1 MKQNKERSKAKII
14 IQTVVTVL
22 FAFAVVFVPAG
33 TLNWPEAWVFLL
45 LYFVFVTAALIWMK
59 KNAPGLL
66 KERMSKKKDTKS
78 LDKKFFA
85 AYSFFLIILL
95 IVPGLDAV
103 RFGWSDVPLFVR
115 VLGFVGFVPAMG
127 FAFWAVKENAFASD
141 TVRIQKERGH
151 TVCTTGPYRYVRHP
165 MYVGVIL
172 ILLCF
177 PLFLGSLY
185 AFIPAFINITLFI
198 LRTSLEDKTLQEE
211 LPGYKEYAQEVRYR
225 LFPGVW

>member
-1 MKQNKERSKAKII
+1 MKQNKEHSKAKII
-14 IQTVVTVL
+14 IKTVVTVL
-22 FAFAVVFVPAG
+22 FAVAVVFVPAG
-33 TLNWPEAWVFLL
+33 TLNWPEAWIFLL

-66 KERMSKKKDTKS
+66 KERMSKKKDIKS
-78 LDKKFFA
+78 WDKKFFA
-85 AYSFFLIILL
+85 AYTFFLIILL

-103 RFGWSDVPLFVR
+103 RFGWSEVPLIVK
-115 VLGFVGFVPAMG
+115 VLGFIGFVPAIG

-141 TVRIQKERGH
+141 AVRIQKERGH

-172 ILLCF
+172 FLLFF
-177 PLFLGSLY
+177 PLSLGSLY
-185 AFIPAFINITLFI
+185 AFIPAFINTALFI

>member
-14 IQTVVTVL
+14 IKTVVTVL

-33 TLNWPEAWVFLL
+33 TLNWPEAWIFLI

-66 KERMSKKKDTKS
+66 KERMSKKKDVKS
-78 LDKKFFA
+78 WDKKFFT
-85 AYSFFLIILL
+85 AYSIFLIALL

-103 RFGWSDVPLFVR
+103 RFGWSEVPLFVR
-115 VLGFVGFVPAMG
+115 VLGFLGFIPAMG
-127 FAFWAVKENAFASD
+127 FAFWAMKENAFASD

-172 ILLCF
+172 FLLCF
-177 PLFLGSLY
+177 PIALGSFY
-185 AFIPAFINITLFI
+185 TFIPAFINTALFI

>member
-14 IQTVVTVL
+14 IKTVVTVL

-78 LDKKFFA
+78 WDKKFFT
-85 AYSFFLIILL
+85 AYSIFLIALL

-103 RFGWSDVPLFVR
+103 RFGWSEVPLFVR
-115 VLGFVGFVPAMG
+115 VLGFLGFIPAMG
-127 FAFWAVKENAFASD
+127 FAFWAIKENAFASD

-172 ILLCF
+172 FLLCF
-177 PLFLGSLY
+177 PIALGSFY
-185 AFIPAFINITLFI
+185 TFIPAFINTALFI

>member
-14 IQTVVTVL
+14 IKTVVTVL

-78 LDKKFFA
+78 WDKKFFT
-85 AYSFFLIILL
+85 AYSIFLIALL

-103 RFGWSDVPLFVR
+103 RFGWSEVPLFVR
-115 VLGFVGFVPAMG
+115 VLGFLGFIPAMG
-127 FAFWAVKENAFASD
+127 FAFWAMKENAFASD

-172 ILLCF
+172 FLLCF
-177 PLFLGSLY
+177 PIALGSFY
-185 AFIPAFINITLFI
+185 TFIPAFINTALFI

>member
-14 IQTVVTVL
+14 IKTVVTVL

-33 TLNWPEAWVFLL
+33 TLNWPEAWIFLI

-78 LDKKFFA
+78 WDKKFFT
-85 AYSFFLIILL
+85 AYSIFLIALL

-103 RFGWSDVPLFVR
+103 RFGWSEVPLFVR
-115 VLGFVGFVPAMG
+115 VLGFLGFIPAMG

-172 ILLCF
+172 FLLCF
-177 PLFLGSLY
+177 PIALGSFY
-185 AFIPAFINITLFI
+185 TFIPAFINTALFI